1 MDKYIIGE
9 NAGKVWRLLNSDHL
23 RKWEFSEI
31 KKITGMDDAE
41 LGSAIGWL
49 AREDKVQFELEHHNS
64 KDEKGIL
71 VSYVEC
77 IYLTPS
83 YNAEKRKKP
92 C

>member
-49 AREDKVQFELEHHNS
+49 AREDKVQWGIDFSEIKSKFGKLYVLYSEVFDGANS
-64 KDEKGIL
+64 SK
-71 VSYVEC
+71 SC
-77 IYLTPS
+77 FF
-83 YNAEKRKKP
+83 A
-92 C
+92 

>member
-41 LGSAIGWL
+41 LGSAMNIITV
-49 AREDKVQFELEHHNS
+49 RTKRHTC
-64 KDEKGIL
+64 IL
-71 VSYVEC
+71 CWMYIFDSF
-77 IYLTPS
+77 L
-83 YNAEKRKKP
+83 
-92 C
+92 

>member
-49 AREDKVQFELEHHNS
+49 AREDRYNS
-64 KDEKGIL
+64 NLNIITVRTKRHTCIL
-71 VSYVEC
+71 C
-77 IYLTPS
+77 
-83 YNAEKRKKP
+83 
-92 C
+92 